1 MSVEIL
7 LVPLALA
14 AAHAVVAVAGMV
26 TAGVDDDGEERK
38 ACVVQT
44 RLKHPGLLVEALH
57 SVGAKAKAHSDGS
70 VTGTWEGINFSFV
83 HHEDGTLSAHFDA
96 DVDVERAREL
106 ILATDAAYAKQVQ
119 QAVAQRVRER
129 AGALGMSVESETV
142 GEDESVTLVLNVDG
156 AGS

>member
-1 MSVEIL
+1 LSVEIL

-26 TAGVDDDGEERK
+26 AAGVDDEGREKK

-44 RLKHPGLLVEALH
+44 RLKHPGLLVEALR
-57 SVGAKAKAHSDGS
+57 SVGAEAKAHSDGS

-106 ILATDAAYAKQVQ
+106 ILATDAAYARAVQ
-119 QAVAQRVRER
+119 EAVRQRVKQR
-129 AGALGMSVESETV
+129 AGELGMTVESETV
-142 GEDESVTLVLNVDG
+142 GEDESVTLVLNVG
-156 AGS
+156 G

>member
-1 MSVEIL
+1 LSVEIL

-14 AAHAVVAVAGMV
+14 AAHAVMAVAGVM
-26 TAGVDDDGEERK
+26 TAGVDENGEERK

-70 VTGTWEGINFSFV
+70 VTGTWEAINFSFV
-83 HHEDGTLSAHFDA
+83 HKEDGTLSAHFDA

-106 ILATDAAYAKQVQ
+106 ILATDAAYAKAVQ
-119 QAVAQRVRER
+119 EAVRQRVKQR
-129 AGALGMSVESETV
+129 AGELGMTVESETV
-142 GEDESVTLVLNVDG
+142 GQDESVTLVLNVDG
-156 AGS
+156 